1 MTIVAHHK
9 LKLAAVTT
17 QAALPG
23 WTGAR
28 GRCCIQRVDVA
39 GAGPSGKMLPFIREG
54 ANTQS

>member
-9 LKLAAVTT
+9 LKLVAVTT
-17 QAALPG
+17 QAAPPG

-28 GRCCIQRVDVA
+28 GRCCMQRVDVVGG
-39 GAGPSGKMLPFIREG
+39 GASGKMLPFITEG